1 MSNYQYDLPFEIM
14 DVANILNIRIRRP
27 GRKSVYADCPFCGDT
42 RGKLN
47 LNLER
52 NQFRCNYCGES
63 GGAIAF
69 YGKAHGLSNAEAY
82 REICEI
88 LYGDINPMESKALLP
103 KTGKLNL
110 PSNSELVSVYDRNQT
125 YEMLLSMLTLTDKHI
140 DDLIAR
146 GLTLQQIE
154 KNGYRSTPAFGFERL
169 AQTLQDKGCTI
180 AGVPGFY
187 EKSEGIWS
195 INFKSCCSGILVP
208 YRTLSGMIQAFQIRL
223 DRPFVDEKGRKTK
236 YIWLSSVDE
245 EKGVS
250 SKSPAHFVGNPCDED
265 AVFVT
270 EGALKADIA
279 SALSGRTFIA
289 VAGTGCIDS
298 LKEPFE
304 VMKRNGITKVYEC
317 LDMDKCV
324 NVNVSKAAT
333 KLTDMISKFGFQ
345 TKSMKWKWDK
355 SMPDYNKGIDDM
367 LLSKKKEELI

>member
-1 MSNYQYDLPFEIM
+1 MSDYQYDLPFDIM
-14 DVANILNIRIRRP
+14 DIARIINLRIRRP

-47 LNLER
+47 LNLEK

-69 YGKAHGLSNAEAY
+69 YGKSHGLSNSDAY

-88 LYGDINPMESKALLP
+88 LYGSNNQRNYKAPAKKKIDLPES
-103 KTGKLNL
+103 
-110 PSNSELVSVYDRNQT
+110 SELASVYDRNQT

-140 DDLIAR
+140 SDLIAR
-146 GLTLQQIE
+146 GLSMDQIQ
-154 KNGYRSTPAFGFERL
+154 KYGYKSTPAFGFDRL
-169 AQTLQDKGCTI
+169 AKILIEKGCTV

-187 EKSEGIWS
+187 ERAEGIWS
-195 INFKSCCSGILVP
+195 INFKSCCSGILIP
-208 YRTLSGMIQAFQIRL
+208 YRTMSGMIQAFQIRL
-223 DRPFVDEKGRKTK
+223 DKPFTDEKGRKTK

-279 SALSGRTFIA
+279 SALSGRTFVAI
-289 VAGTGCIDS
+289 AGTGCIDS

-304 VMKRNGITKVYEC
+304 IMKRNGITKVYEC
-317 LDMDKCV
+317 LDMDKTV
-324 NVNVSKAAT
+324 NQNVAKAAVR
-333 KLTDMISKFGFQ
+333 LTDMISSYGFIAK
-345 TKSMKWKWDK
+345 TTKWKWDK
-355 SMPDYNKGIDDM
+355 NIPDNNKGIDDM
-367 LLSKKKEELI
+367 LLSRKKNN